1 VSGRRSGPGHTSATG
16 GFFDRFRT
24 AIARLPNGL
33 IRTGPPA
40 PSEALA
46 QAEASLGRPLPEAY
60 ASFLRSFDG
69 ADLFHENILVA
80 GVGPGAPRQ
89 LVELPQTFPNELVF
103 GEALSGE
110 LFALDERGRVLRRDV
125 GADERALAG
134 SSFERWL
141 DATVAREQVLYG
153 PDGEY
158 LPDLTDPSGTELL
171 PQVAL
176 RQAERALRADPGAAD
191 AEHARGSAL
200 LRLGRPETAVEA
212 FRRAAELDVE
222 SPWPAFDLG
231 RAALTVGQPEEALAA
246 FRRAAELETGVGRAR
261 LLAWAARAAAAAHDG
276 TAAATL
282 REEAKRGDPE
292 LVDHLRRAARAA
304 VEDEDPEAT
313 AEATALL
320 EVIEPGAA
328 GLGAIR
334 RLPVLRS
341 DGPPSRPERVLSEPA
356 SPSPPP
362 ARPPRPSR
370 EEPPRSGGSKRGR
383 RR

>member
-1 VSGRRSGPGHTSATG
+1 MSGRRSGPGQTSAAG

-24 AIARLPNGL
+24 AIGRLPSGL

-40 PSEALA
+40 PAEALA
-46 QAEASLGRPLPEAY
+46 QAEASLGRPLPEIY

-69 ADLFHENILVA
+69 ADLFHENVLVA

-103 GEALSGE
+103 AEALSGE
-110 LFALDERGRVLRRDV
+110 LFALDARGRVLRRDV

-200 LRLGRPETAVEA
+200 LRLGKPETAVEA

-222 SPWPAFDLG
+222 SPWPAFESRASRSDG
-231 RAALTVGQPEEALAA
+231 RAARGSAGGLS
-246 FRRAAELETGVGRAR
+246 AR
-261 LLAWAARAAAAAHDG
+261 LRPRDRRRPSPAARLG
-276 TAAATL
+276 GP
-282 REEAKRGDPE
+282 RRGD
-292 LVDHLRRAARAA
+292 
-304 VEDEDPEAT
+304 
-313 AEATALL
+313 
-320 EVIEPGAA
+320 G
-328 GLGAIR
+328 
-334 RLPVLRS
+334 
-341 DGPPSRPERVLSEPA
+341 
-356 SPSPPP
+356 
-362 ARPPRPSR
+362 
-370 EEPPRSGGSKRGR
+370 K
-383 RR
+383 

>member
-1 VSGRRSGPGHTSATG
+1 MSGRRAGPGQTSAAG

-24 AIARLPNGL
+24 AIARLPSGL

-40 PSEALA
+40 PAEALA
-46 QAEASLGRPLPEAY
+46 QAEASLGRQLPEAY

-89 LVELPQTFPNELVF
+89 LVELPQTFPDELVF
-103 GEALSGE
+103 AEALSGE
-110 LFALDERGRVLRRDV
+110 LFALDAHGRVLRRDV

-134 SSFERWL
+134 STFERWL

-246 FRRAAELETGVGRAR
+246 FRRAADLETGVGRAR
-261 LLAWAARAAAAAHDG
+261 LLAWAARAAAAANDG

-282 REEAKRGDPE
+282 RDEAKKGDPE

-320 EVIEPGAA
+320 EIIEPGAS
-328 GLGAIR
+328 GLVAIR

-341 DGPPSRPERVLSEPA
+341 DGPPEPVLSEPA

-362 ARPPRPSR
+362 ARLRRPPR

-383 RR
+383 RH

>member
-1 VSGRRSGPGHTSATG
+1 M
-16 GFFDRFRT
+16 
-24 AIARLPNGL
+24 
-33 IRTGPPA
+33 
-40 PSEALA
+40 
-46 QAEASLGRPLPEAY
+46 
-60 ASFLRSFDG
+60 
-69 ADLFHENILVA
+69 
-80 GVGPGAPRQ
+80 
-89 LVELPQTFPNELVF
+89 
-103 GEALSGE
+103 
-110 LFALDERGRVLRRDV
+110 

-200 LRLGRPETAVEA
+200 LRLGRPEIAVEA

-231 RAALTVGQPEEALAA
+231 RAALTVGQPEQALAA
-246 FRRAAELETGVGRAR
+246 FRRAAELETGLGRAR
-261 LLAWAARAAAAAHDG
+261 LLAWAARAAAAANDG
-276 TAAATL
+276 AAAAIL
-282 REEAKRGDPE
+282 RDEAKKGDPE

-304 VEDEDPEAT
+304 VEDEDPEAI

-320 EVIEPGAA
+320 EVIEPGAS
-328 GLGAIR
+328 GLVAIR

-341 DGPPSRPERVLSEPA
+341 DGPPGRPERVLSEPA

-362 ARPPRPSR
+362 ARPRRPPR
-370 EEPPRSGGSKRGR
+370 EEQPRSGAPKRGR